1 MQERSGLQDPHQPH
15 SVLKSL
21 AEPFLSAGPPSPGA
35 LLPLMVQSSSSPG
48 LSPPPHPHAPPACN
62 VPPTDQENVEASGS
76 QGIVGKGSEVQ
87 GPSRQRPQEAEGLW
101 DESDLIPEKQHMPH
115 THTAAPRRSH
125 PLPISPALVAFLGQV
140 ENTPFRSHKCLASNH
155 SAATYCPGVSP

>member
-15 SVLKSL
+15 SVLKPL

-35 LLPLMVQSSSSPG
+35 LPPLMVQSSSSPD
-48 LSPPPHPHAPPACN
+48 LSPPLHPHAPPACH
-62 VPPTDQENVEASGS
+62 VPPIDQENVEASGS

-101 DESDLIPEKQHMPH
+101 DESDRIPEKQHMPH
-115 THTAAPRRSH
+115 THTAAPQEKPSPPH
-125 PLPISPALVAFLGQV
+125 LPCSCRLSWSGRKHTIPKSQ
-140 ENTPFRSHKCLASNH
+140 TPGFKSQ
-155 SAATYCPGVSP
+155 